1 MARILVRKF
10 LLGLLY
16 IFVISLAAFFMGRQM
31 PGDPAEIIANQGRDT
46 EAPPELVER
55 IRVEYGFDRGWI
67 EQYRRWLGRAIFEGD
82 LGYSTRSRRPVIDRI
97 AETLPVSLRLG
108 VLTFGVTLLVSFP
121 LGLLAG
127 LTTNKALDVLIQ
139 VLTWTGYSIPIFL
152 VATVL
157 IWVFAV
163 EFRLLPSIGHDSWR
177 HYLLPVGALSL
188 HLFGWT
194 TQIIRSSVEEIAG
207 KPYIL
212 AARARGLRERSLI
225 LVHLLK
231 PALLPIVTALLVQL
245 GGLVSGSFIIETI
258 FAWNGIGRLLID
270 SIMARDFPMIQGILL
285 YVGCIFALINVLI
298 DLLYVYLDPSTADKL
313 SGGRGS

>member
-1 MARILVRKF
+1 MSSILFRKS

-16 IFVISLAAFFMGRQM
+16 LFVISLAAFFMGRQM
-31 PGDPAEIIANQGRDT
+31 PGDPAEIIANQGRET

-67 EQYRRWLGRAIFEGD
+67 EQYRRWLERALFQGD
-82 LGYSTRSRRPVIDRI
+82 LGYSTSSRRPVIDRI
-97 AETLPVSLRLG
+97 RETLPVSLRLG
-108 VLTFGVTLLVSFP
+108 VIAFSVTVLVSFP

-127 LTTNKALDVLIQ
+127 VTTHKALDVLIQ
-139 VLTWTGYSIPIFL
+139 VLTWTSYSIPVFL
-152 VATVL
+152 VGTIL
-157 IWVFAV
+157 IWLFAV
-163 EFRLLPSIGHDSWR
+163 EFQLLPSIGHDSWR

-194 TQIIRSSVEEIAG
+194 TQVIRSSVEEIAG

-212 AARARGLRERSLI
+212 AARAKGLRERSLI
-225 LVHLLK
+225 LVHVLK
-231 PALLPIVTALLVQL
+231 PALLPIVTALLIQL

-258 FAWNGIGRLLID
+258 FAWNGIGRLLIE

-285 YVGCIFALINVLI
+285 YVGGIFALINVLI
-298 DLLYVYLDPSTADKL
+298 DLLYVYLDPSTATKL
-313 SGGRGS
+313 SGGRQS